1 MKSSVKSPWRLP
13 PGRLIL
19 ASGSPRRQALLR
31 AQGVRFRVAA
41 QDVDETWRGER
52 PEAFAKQLAVEKA
65 GSAAARHPRSWCLG
79 ADTVVAL
86 GSEVFGK
93 PASRAEASRMLR
105 RLSGRWHR
113 VITGVA
119 LVGPGF
125 RAVRAVT
132 TRVRFRRLTAAE
144 IAWYVSIPE
153 PYDKAGAYAAQERG
167 AILLA
172 GIDGDFFNVIG
183 LPLGATRAL
192 LERAATGARRG

>member
-1 MKSSVKSPWRLP
+1 VKSPWLLP
-13 PGRLIL
+13 RGRLIL

-52 PEAFAKQLAVEKA
+52 PEALARKLALEKA
-65 GSAAARHPRSWCLG
+65 LSAARRHPRAWCLG

-86 GSEVFGK
+86 GDEVFGK
-93 PASRAEASRMLR
+93 PASRREATGMLR

-119 LVGPGF
+119 LVGPRGS

-144 IAWYVSIPE
+144 IAWYVADPE
-153 PYDKAGAYAAQERG
+153 PYDKAGAYAAQGKG
-167 AILLA
+167 AVLLA
-172 GIDGDFFNVIG
+172 AIEGDAPNVIG

-192 LERAATGARRG
+192 LARAASRS

>member
-1 MKSSVKSPWRLP
+1 
-13 PGRLIL
+13 
-19 ASGSPRRQALLR
+19 LR
-31 AQGVRFRVAA
+31 AQGVRFRAAA

-52 PEAFAKQLAVEKA
+52 PEAFARKLALDKA
-65 GSAAARHPRSWCLG
+65 RSAAAHRAHSWCLG

-86 GSEVFGK
+86 GNEVFGK
-93 PASRAEASRMLR
+93 PVSPSQASRMLR

-172 GIDGDFFNVIG
+172 GIEGDFFNVIG
-183 LPLGATRAL
+183 LPLGATRGL
-192 LERAATGARRG
+192 LERAAARPAGVRRR

>member
-1 MKSSVKSPWRLP
+1 MKSPWVLP
-13 PGRLIL
+13 RGPLIL
-19 ASGSPRRQALLR
+19 ASGSPRRQVLLR

-52 PEAFAKQLAVEKA
+52 PEALARRLALEKA
-65 GSAAARHPRSWCLG
+65 VSAARRHPRAWCLG

-86 GSEVFGK
+86 GNEVFGK
-93 PASRAEASRMLR
+93 PASRREAARMLR

-125 RAVRAVT
+125 RGVRSVT
-132 TRVRFRRLTAAE
+132 THVRFLRLTPAV
-144 IAWYVSIPE
+144 IAWYVTGRE
-153 PYDKAGAYAAQERG
+153 PYDKAGAYAAQGKG
-167 AILLA
+167 AVLLA
-172 GIDGDFFNVIG
+172 AIDGDASNVIG

-192 LERAATGARRG
+192 LARAAARR